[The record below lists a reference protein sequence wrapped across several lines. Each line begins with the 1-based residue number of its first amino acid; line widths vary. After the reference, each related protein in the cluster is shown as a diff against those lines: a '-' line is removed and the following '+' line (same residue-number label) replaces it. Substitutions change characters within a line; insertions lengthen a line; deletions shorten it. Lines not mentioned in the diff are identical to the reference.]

1 MPSGLDLVFTSSP
14 SRRRSNIRFVLFP
27 FLACLINLIEYFTG
41 IWAWFLVEATIH
53 GHMKPWWRTHGGW
66 QDSRLVLSILT
77 SISRGYELDS
87 WAFPGL
93 ILYGGW
99 LDWWPDIY
107 ILSSSTRDRSISRS
121 EYSRGC
127 LHWISLSR
135 GFSRTLTR
143 NLLVS
148 PYVPGLILDGGWLNS
163 WLEIWILSSSRRG
176 NTARNQN

>member
-1 MPSGLDLVFTSSP
+1 MSNLNPRDSSP
-14 SRRRSNIRFVLFP
+14 AYPALLSYSRVDGELWRRLDPRSGPTF
-27 FLACLINLIEYFTG
+27 
-41 IWAWFLVEATIH
+41 ATIH
-53 GHMKPWWRTHGGW
+53 GHMIYGGW

-99 LDWWPDIY
+99 IDWWPDIY

-148 PYVPGLILDGGWLNS
+148 PYVPGLILYGDCQDS

>member
-1 MPSGLDLVFTSSP
+1 MPSWLDLVFTSSP

-93 ILYGGW
+93 ILYGS
-99 LDWWPDIY
+99 LTDWWPEIY
-107 ILSSSTRDRSISRS
+107 ILTGSTRDRSISRS
-121 EYSRGC
+121 EYSRVYEKNTC
-127 LHWISLSR
+127 SHSYRRLPVL
-135 GFSRTLTR
+135 FSSHHGWNWKRTLAA
-143 NLLVS
+143 
-148 PYVPGLILDGGWLNS
+148 ILNYTGKFWFYRPIS
-163 WLEIWILSSSRRG
+163 CIWTLFPVH
-176 NTARNQN
+176 

>member
-1 MPSGLDLVFTSSP
+1 M
-14 SRRRSNIRFVLFP
+14 I
-27 FLACLINLIEYFTG
+27 Y
-41 IWAWFLVEATIH
+41 
-53 GHMKPWWRTHGGW
+53 GGW

-99 LDWWPDIY
+99 IDWWPDIY

-148 PYVPGLILDGGWLNS
+148 PYVPGLILYGGCQDS

-176 NTARNQN
+176 IRMAACIEFPFHGDSRGACQIICWGPPISRREIEFQCKQPSKYFTFTARKRISMQAAT

>member
-1 MPSGLDLVFTSSP
+1 MVVG
-14 SRRRSNIRFVLFP
+14 RFV
-27 FLACLINLIEYFTG
+27 
-41 IWAWFLVEATIH
+41 IH
-53 GHMKPWWRTHGGW
+53 MSW

-93 ILYGGW
+93 ILYGS
-99 LDWWPDIY
+99 LTDWWPEIY
-107 ILSSSTRDRSISRS
+107 ILTGSTRDRSISRS

-148 PYVPGLILDGGWLNS
+148 PYVPGLILYGGCQDS

-176 NTARNQN
+176 IRMAACIEFQIHGEKWNSMQAAEENKIGCLHWNSNTRREMNFNASSRVK